1 MSSPS
6 SRYAIGLA
14 SSADADALV
23 RLYESDDFTGD
34 ISVLYTRRPDPW
46 ASLLAEGDRVVVP
59 TVTDT
64 VDGVLLGMG
73 ACVVRDAWVN
83 GEPRRVGYLT
93 GLKGLPEYRGK
104 VPVIPRVYAYLR
116 EHTADDVELYY
127 TTILADNEPVRRML
141 ERRRRNMP
149 EYRLVGG
156 YTASCFRWR
165 APRTRSYRLAR
176 GTVAELSA
184 LQPAGPDAPN
194 LAPCGPLPGLT
205 DADVWLLRD
214 RAGEVV
220 AGCGVLDQRAHKQYI
235 VTRYGGRYRWLRH
248 LPTALAGYPRLPREN
263 AVADHASVTNLVVR
277 GDDPELARLFLGF
290 VGGAHRGRD
299 FLMWGHADSDPLGPA
314 LSRGRSVAYRSLLYT
329 VHFTDDSLALDG
341 RPVRLEVALL

>member
-14 SSADADALV
+14 SSSDAAALV

-34 ISVLYTRRPDPW
+34 ISVLYTRRPDPY
-46 ASLLAEGDRVVVP
+46 ASLLAEGDRAVVP

-64 VDGVLLGMG
+64 VDGVILGMG

-116 EHTADDVELYY
+116 EQTADDVELYY
-127 TTILADNEPVRRML
+127 TTILADNEGVRRML

-149 EYRLVGG
+149 EYRPAGG

-165 APRTRSYRLAR
+165 APRTREYRPGR
-176 GTVAELSA
+176 GTLAELSA
-184 LQPAGPDAPN
+184 LQPAGADAPN

-214 RAGEVV
+214 RSGAVV
-220 AGCGVLDQRAHKQYI
+220 AGCGVLDQRARKQYI
-235 VTRYGGRYRWLRH
+235 VTRYGGRYRWLRR
-248 LPTALAGYPRLPREN
+248 LPTTLAGYPRLPREN
-263 AVADHASVTNLVVR
+263 AVANHASVTNLVVR

-299 FLMWGHADSDPLGPA
+299 FLMWGHADTDPLGSA

-329 VHFTDDSLALDG
+329 VHFTDDLLALDG